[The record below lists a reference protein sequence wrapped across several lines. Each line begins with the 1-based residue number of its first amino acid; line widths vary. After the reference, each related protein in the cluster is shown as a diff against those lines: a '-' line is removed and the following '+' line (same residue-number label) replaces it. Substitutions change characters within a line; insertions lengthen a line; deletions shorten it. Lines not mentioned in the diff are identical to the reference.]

1 MKEDTVSE
9 MVSNLGLTVKD
20 PSKLVHKT
28 ITKMAEEVV
37 KRYELNPD
45 DFPDVFDAK
54 NIAALCYLI
63 RQKCKEERNS
73 SSTQSYCE
81 KWNNLIETAV
91 SGKPR
96 LQMKLVHK
104 LVDVGNTADAAK
116 YAKKYYINPH
126 KLPQEVLDTL
136 GEAYAR

>member
-28 ITKMAEEVV
+28 ITKMAEKVV

-81 KWNNLIETAV
+81 
-91 SGKPR
+91 
-96 LQMKLVHK
+96 
-104 LVDVGNTADAAK
+104 
-116 YAKKYYINPH
+116 
-126 KLPQEVLDTL
+126 
-136 GEAYAR
+136 